1 MGALRCT
8 LLVVLPLVSPF
19 DIIQQYDYFSM
30 VDSEEAFTTFTN
42 ACAEAGAAKCLPA
55 SLIQGDATG
64 SDIRLLFTSTI
75 DVSLFIPMYISCEEA
90 ELGPIARPGATEG
103 RTYRTPIPKWRAQK

>member
-8 LLVVLPLVSPF
+8 LSVVLPLVFPF
-19 DIIQQYDYFSM
+19 DIVQQYDYFSM
-30 VDSEEAFTTFTN
+30 VDSEKAFTSFAN

-75 DVSLFIPMYISCEEA
+75 DVSLSILVYVSCEEA
-90 ELGPIARPGATEG
+90 ELRPLARPETTEG
-103 RTYRTPIPKWRAQK
+103 RIYRVHIPKWRTQK